1 MKNRMHERR
10 LYLMS
15 GEPASENE
23 FSHLHREKNHVI
35 SPHLST
41 HEGRPC
47 QSTIPCKS
55 EPWHSCARI
64 EIYTPNLR
72 QLFLSYWTLHKT
84 ALLKIKYSRSSTLD
98 RCHEQTNKHLDTNW
112 CEFPIL
118 KWIAWSNK
126 HHKATRSKELTV
138 CTAVQRTWMMSLE
151 EGIEVE
157 LVLTCRWPC
166 TRTWH
171 SNCSY
176 RKTWWLMRRRRR
188 RRRRTSRLK
197 KKRRHCASDGV
208 QWRSGERSGMAITNV
223 AMRWYC
229 NEEAIGLYYVGSASC
244 KDGKRDEAE
253 SFLYPML
260 GFSCYWSH
268 IFPSGSRQQWP
279 IIRLILLALCFA
291 DSITSRCLGKNQ
303 SPSLLLLQ
311 WVGTSQRRGPP
322 AVPYG

>member
-1 MKNRMHERR
+1 
-10 LYLMS
+10 
-15 GEPASENE
+15 
-23 FSHLHREKNHVI
+23 
-35 SPHLST
+35 
-41 HEGRPC
+41 
-47 QSTIPCKS
+47 
-55 EPWHSCARI
+55 
-64 EIYTPNLR
+64 
-72 QLFLSYWTLHKT
+72 
-84 ALLKIKYSRSSTLD
+84 
-98 RCHEQTNKHLDTNW
+98 
-112 CEFPIL
+112 
-118 KWIAWSNK
+118 
-126 HHKATRSKELTV
+126 
-138 CTAVQRTWMMSLE
+138 
-151 EGIEVE
+151 
-157 LVLTCRWPC
+157 
-166 TRTWH
+166 
-171 SNCSY
+171 
-176 RKTWWLMRRRRR
+176 
-188 RRRRTSRLK
+188 
-197 KKRRHCASDGV
+197 V